1 MAASCTSAT
10 GWARLSSSAASMTC
24 WRRRS
29 PRSLLRRGAGT
40 GRAYR
45 AGSAR
50 SEHRH
55 GGGRDLH
62 RVLRDHDVV
71 GELAALQRACP
82 LLGAHLVRA
91 VGGDGAEGLGATEA
105 RIAVEASFVAARRV
119 VRAGHA

>member
-10 GWARLSSSAASMTC
+10 GWARISSSAASMTC

-50 SEHRH
+50 SEHRPAAH
-55 GGGRDLH
+55 DGPQHLGLADGGGRDLH

-105 RIAVEASFVAARRV
+105 RIAVEAS
-119 VRAGHA
+119 